1 MSEIKLTTISQFM
14 DRYRRFT
21 SEEVTQ
27 YIDQFQGEFE
37 RLKKAFTH
45 IREEVIE
52 EARKTAPAYN
62 IFSVLGLSRNET
74 RTHSAM
80 LANLL
85 DPGGSHGQRHLFLE
99 TFLERCTYLD
109 PNFPLPSEAINSGRW
124 EVICELITLFG
135 RLDIVIRSAD
145 LNFLCVIENKVD
157 ASEQVDQLL
166 RYSRWMETQLEG
178 YSSQALIYL
187 SIHGDPAY
195 TAQGVPYL
203 RLSYR
208 RDIAQWL
215 EETLSEI
222 EAPNVRGVVEQY
234 RNLVRIL

>member
-1 MSEIKLTTISQFM
+1 MTEVKLITISQFIN
-14 DRYRRFT
+14 RYRKFT
-21 SEEVTQ
+21 SGEVANH
-27 YIDQFQGEFE
+27 IDQFQSEFD
-37 RLKKAFTH
+37 RLKKGFTY

-52 EARKTAPAYN
+52 EARISAPAYN
-62 IFSVLGLSRNET
+62 VFSVLGLSRNET

-85 DPGGSHGQRHLFLE
+85 DPGGSHGQRYLFLE
-99 TFLERCTYLD
+99 TFLERCAHLD
-109 PNFPLPSEAINSGRW
+109 PNFPLPSEVINSGRW

-157 ASEQVDQLL
+157 ALEQVDQLL
-166 RYSRWMETQLEG
+166 RYSRWMETQLED

-208 RDIAQWL
+208 RDVARWL
-215 EETLSEI
+215 EETLSQI

-234 RNLVRIL
+234 RNLARIL

>member
-1 MSEIKLTTISQFM
+1 MTKITIAEVDQFISSYRKFASEGIANYV
-14 DRYRRFT
+14 DR
-21 SEEVTQ
+21 
-27 YIDQFQGEFE
+27 FQGEFG
-37 RLKKAFTH
+37 RLKKGFTH

-85 DPGGSHGQRHLFLE
+85 DPGGSHGQRYLFLE
-99 TFLERCTYLD
+99 TFLERCAHLD

-135 RLDIVIRSAD
+135 RLDVVIRSAD

-157 ASEQVDQLL
+157 APEQVDQLL
-166 RYSRWMETQLEG
+166 RYNRWMETQLEG

-208 RDIAQWL
+208 RDIARWL
-215 EETLSEI
+215 EQTLSEI
-222 EAPNVRGVVEQY
+222 EAPSVRGVVQQY